1 MKFSIVTEY
10 SYSKSECVA
19 DVATVVLP
27 YTIRTAMLEWTCQL
41 CKESLP
47 DSVMQILKSWL

>member
-19 DVATVVLP
+19 DVATIVLP